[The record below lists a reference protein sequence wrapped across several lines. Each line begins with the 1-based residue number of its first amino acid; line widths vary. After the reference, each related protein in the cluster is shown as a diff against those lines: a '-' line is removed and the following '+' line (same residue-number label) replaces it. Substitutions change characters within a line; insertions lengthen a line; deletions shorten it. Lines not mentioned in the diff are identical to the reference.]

1 MAIQVI
7 KRDGSLEDF
16 EKDKIERVTKAAGL
30 SQKQAKELALKIEK
44 WAKSSGRKKITT
56 LQIRDEVVPE
66 LKKLNKFAYNAF
78 VWYQKTK
85 DHGLNSGESE

>member
-85 DHGLNSGESE
+85 ENGLNSGESE

>member
-1 MAIQVI
+1 
-7 KRDGSLEDF
+7 
-16 EKDKIERVTKAAGL
+16 VTKAAGL

-85 DHGLNSGESE
+85 ENGLNSGESE

>member
-1 MAIQVI
+1 MVLRVI

-16 EKDKIERVTKAAGL
+16 EKGKIERVTKAAGL
-30 SQKQAKELALKIEK
+30 SQQQAKYLAEKIEK
-44 WAKSSGRKKITT
+44 WVKSTGRNKITT

-85 DHGLNSGESE
+85 EDGLNSGESE